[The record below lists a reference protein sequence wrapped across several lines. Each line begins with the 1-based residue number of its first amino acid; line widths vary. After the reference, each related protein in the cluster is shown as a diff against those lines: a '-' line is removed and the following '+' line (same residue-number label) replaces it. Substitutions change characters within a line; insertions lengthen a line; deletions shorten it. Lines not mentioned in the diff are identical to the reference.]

1 MGEKVIFVLVVISE
15 VAPTVIAMYVGSSL
29 MDSSAVVFTRILMEW
44 LFGAIRRYL
53 NPSLRTK
60 FWIGSGDPRG
70 QLISGTAQNC
80 VAGGLGPTTAS
91 TTVELEVACFAGDGN
106 LLSAPAYTP
115 MTRTIP
121 IKK

>member
-29 MDSSAVVFTRILMEW
+29 SAVVFARILMEW

-53 NPSLRTK
+53 NSSLRTK

-70 QLISGTAQNC
+70 HLISGTAQNC